1 MQENNKNSVD
11 DIKDQHRGSLEI
23 AIENQ
28 DALLVSGLS
37 QNTALIKQV
46 NSVGYTPLMYASC
59 YPSVEVVQALI
70 KNGADL
76 NAKDKDSKTALM
88 IAAEYG
94 HLEVVKAL
102 LNNGAD
108 VNAKAKNFN
117 KTPLMFAAEY
127 GHVEVVKALLNNGA
141 DVNALTISGL
151 TALHYA
157 IHKGSFKVVET
168 LIDNR
173 ANVNLSV
180 KDGYTPL
187 MTAASEVPCDLDILQ
202 ILLENNADMNEE
214 QRYCASALSIAD
226 GKSVRFKERLPYPA
240 KRPIEMIQAYIEKN
254 KNAQQKERY
263 IQQKE
268 IVLHASLCFA
278 AQNGYLDIVRLLIN
292 HPGNLTTPKE
302 CTETPLILAIKNNH
316 PEIVKILLEKHTDH
330 DEVQRALEFAS
341 ADTHR
346 VIHELLTHHLESSS
360 KPAPTEPDVSH
371 PTVSEKEN
379 VFPKELQ
386 QIFSTELLNSVKQ
399 NLLHA
404 VENDNRKYST
414 YSLKDELSKNAEAA
428 NDLLCI
434 AVANGWNDAVC
445 LLLDNGVHARSTGG
459 ENKHALLIAAEN
471 KNLELWNLLRDR
483 GASVQDCDINDLLY
497 LVTQNQWQNEMRFL
511 VNEGANV
518 NARSRS
524 DKTALMIAAEQNNPD
539 SCQFLLSKGA
549 DIHARD
555 TTGNTALMLAVKKGH
570 LDAIRTLIS
579 QGSDINAFNVFGES
593 ALVLASKKSPKI
605 TELLLQHNAQVGHK
619 NKKGL
624 TALQK
629 AILSG
634 NNEVA
639 KFLINNKRH
648 KREDLIDAA
657 FYAIERGSEALFM
670 SIVAEIKIETA
681 SKYDLIQKKILQK
694 AKEAMRQNNMDLSGK
709 MLSAFARASNHY
721 SIEYRHSPHELEYRE
736 LKQIYQ
742 KNLNQQVQNE
752 TDMSAQKEPEKSI
765 LPSTTT
771 ENSDAIIEQIASMRP
786 GMLHMAYIVGDTK
799 QQESLGSLIDLQEM
813 KADVSN
819 LYINTN
825 ELRKSEWIFL
835 DAVEKGYLDC
845 VQKFLT
851 TQNDSIK
858 PTKTSIYIALIVSAI
873 KGHSTVMDCLL
884 KAGAQASLKLVFLML
899 LTGKIATAFILIKSI
914 VNNLSFVSKSSPGQK
929 DRTEPTSSEKTVEN
943 ERNLNTSKSLADNTD
958 LNNHNSQKTEPHHT
972 TQAAQSDSSRMH
984 SPIDP
989 EASRQ
994 AVGDEGNTVT
1004 HSTNLGDQHDQQI
1017 ASSEPALLLGK
1028 RKKHDS
1034 HDDPNRDSIDP
1045 KKIRKN

>member
-1 MQENNKNSVD
+1 MQQDNQNS
-11 DIKDQHRGSLEI
+11 K
-23 AIENQ
+23 
-28 DALLVSGLS
+28 
-37 QNTALIKQV
+37 
-46 NSVGYTPLMYASC
+46 
-59 YPSVEVVQALI
+59 
-70 KNGADL
+70 
-76 NAKDKDSKTALM
+76 
-88 IAAEYG
+88 EYG
-94 HLEVVKAL
+94 EK
-102 LNNGAD
+102 
-108 VNAKAKNFN
+108 
-117 KTPLMFAAEY
+117 Y
-127 GHVEVVKALLNNGA
+127 
-141 DVNALTISGL
+141 
-151 TALHYA
+151 
-157 IHKGSFKVVET
+157 
-168 LIDNR
+168 
-173 ANVNLSV
+173 
-180 KDGYTPL
+180 
-187 MTAASEVPCDLDILQ
+187 
-202 ILLENNADMNEE
+202 EN
-214 QRYCASALSIAD
+214 S
-226 GKSVRFKERLPYPA
+226 
-240 KRPIEMIQAYIEKN
+240 
-254 KNAQQKERY
+254 QK
-263 IQQKE
+263 KE
-268 IVLHASLCFA
+268 IVLQTSLCFA
-278 AQNGYLDIVRLLIN
+278 AQNGYPDIVRLLID
-292 HPGNLTTPKE
+292 HPDSLTTPKE
-302 CTETPLILAIKNNH
+302 CTETPLILATKNNH

-459 ENKHALLIAAEN
+459 KNKQALLIAAEN

-605 TELLLQHNAQVGHK
+605 TELLLKHNA
-619 NKKGL
+619 
-624 TALQK
+624 
-629 AILSG
+629 
-634 NNEVA
+634 
-639 KFLINNKRH
+639 
-648 KREDLIDAA
+648 
-657 FYAIERGSEALFM
+657 
-670 SIVAEIKIETA
+670 
-681 SKYDLIQKKILQK
+681 
-694 AKEAMRQNNMDLSGK
+694 
-709 MLSAFARASNHY
+709 
-721 SIEYRHSPHELEYRE
+721 
-736 LKQIYQ
+736 
-742 KNLNQQVQNE
+742 
-752 TDMSAQKEPEKSI
+752 KEPEKSI

-851 TQNDSIK
+851 AQNDSIK
-858 PTKTSIYIALIVSAI
+858 PTKDSLYIALIVSAR

-943 ERNLNTSKSLADNTD
+943 ERNLNTSKSPADNTD

-1034 HDDPNRDSIDP
+1034 HDDPNRDNTAP
-1045 KKIRKN
+1045 KKRIRTE